1 MMLYA
6 QAALLLIAPLT
17 HRKLVDA
24 SPAYSYDPFS
34 DVGPDV
40 WKALVMDDNQCGGT
54 SNSPIALE
62 SEACTVFAD
71 YKFDVSQLY
80 SLPRTNP
87 HNTRNSHSRFVSLH
101 FSAIQQS
108 GTCTFK
114 DYGFAI
120 NDHVH
125 QASLPAN
132 GTCTPATM
140 EVPGVDGT
148 FELIQFHI
156 HTNSEHTMDGD
167 RYAAELHM
175 VHQLQG
181 GDRLAVM
188 GVFIRAN
195 AFDNNALFT
204 PVLAEFDGAADAT
217 AMNCNMTVP
226 DHWWLH
232 DNSSAVATDSV
243 FQIYDLIPEG
253 STYYNYDGGLTTPP
267 CSEIVEW
274 NVADK
279 PLSISI
285 AQYNDLSSLI
295 LNYVAAD
302 TCEPATIASPS
313 GSTSRPVQDLNGR
326 NVSRI
331 CPVDFKDP
339 LAEEEST
346 ATSGASLVQAGVLVT
361 TLMAAMASFA

>member
-1 MMLYA
+1 M
-6 QAALLLIAPLT
+6 
-17 HRKLVDA
+17 K
-24 SPAYSYDPFS
+24 
-34 DVGPDV
+34 
-40 WKALVMDDNQCGGT
+40 
-54 SNSPIALE
+54 
-62 SEACTVFAD
+62 
-71 YKFDVSQLY
+71 
-80 SLPRTNP
+80 
-87 HNTRNSHSRFVSLH
+87 
-101 FSAIQQS
+101 QS

-125 QASLPAN
+125 QATLPVN
-132 GTCTPATM
+132 GSCTPATM
-140 EVPGVDGT
+140 EIPGVDGI
-148 FELIQFHI
+148 FELLQFHI

-175 VHQLQG
+175 VHQLRD

-195 AFDNNALFT
+195 SFENNVLFS
-204 PVLAEFDGAADAT
+204 PVLSEFDGAADAT
-217 AMNCNMTVP
+217 AMKCNLTVP
-226 DHWWLH
+226 DHWWAH
-232 DNSSAVATDSV
+232 DNRTTIATADTL

-267 CSEIVEW
+267 CSEVVEW

-302 TCEPATIASPS
+302 TCERATIASPS

-331 CPVDFKDP
+331 CPVDYQDP
-339 LAEEEST
+339 LAEEAAT
-346 ATSGASLVQAGVLVT
+346 TTSGASLVKAGMFAI
-361 TLMAAMASFA
+361 TLLAATAWLA